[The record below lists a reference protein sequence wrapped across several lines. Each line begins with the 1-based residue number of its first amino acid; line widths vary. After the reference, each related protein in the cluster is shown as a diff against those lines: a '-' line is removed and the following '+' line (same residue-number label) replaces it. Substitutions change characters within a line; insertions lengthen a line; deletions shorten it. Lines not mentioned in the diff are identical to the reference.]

1 MMVHIIYKEND
12 KEIKA
17 DQFLELANVV
27 WPGSYHEGWTKEAL
41 EKTINITAWN
51 KEELIGCIRILTD
64 GYYFGTVTE
73 ILVKPS
79 YQRLG
84 IGKRLMEL
92 AWENSPTS
100 LFLGAQPGNE
110 IFFEKSGFEK
120 SMQSYQ
126 KRKPKRV

>member
-1 MMVHIIYKEND
+1 MVRIEYKEDD
-12 KEIKA
+12 KDLNA
-17 DQFLELANVV
+17 NQFLELAQEI
-27 WPGSYHEGWTKEAL
+27 WPGSYHEGCTKAAL

-73 ILVKPS
+73 ILVKPT

-84 IGKRLMEL
+84 IGKQLMEI
-92 AWENSPTS
+92 AWEKSPTS

-110 IFFEKSGFEK
+110 LFFEKSGYEK

-126 KRKPKRV
+126 KRKPRKI